1 MAAAGLLLSVI
12 LVGCST
18 PPPPAPE
25 PTGED
30 LERAWRVA
38 VGEDPLDQTIAEIY
52 AMAMTSHDTPTV
64 VVQTAEES
72 AVELAVALSDGL
84 VAPEPAPESA
94 ADEDADADGEG
105 GDSGAESTEILDER
119 YELVLARTMPLAE
132 ALDPAGYAEVSE
144 PEDDGDLGPA
154 AAPEDLVGLV
164 EESLDQAELFTPTTA
179 VLENGL
185 ITTTINALTYEIDP
199 EAVEALDELGPHCS
213 ELTIGVSEV
222 LPDAGP
228 LLREAYECSPAEMFT
243 GSEDELLDKVVTAE
257 LDAALLTTSHP
268 EIYDQALVTLPD
280 TGRAFP
286 QDQYAPVV
294 SSRIVEDVPGVVDD
308 ISAALDDE
316 ALAVLRRLIHG
327 QNALS
332 PEDAAIYWLVEEE
345 VLAPPEDW
353 G

>member
-1 MAAAGLLLSVI
+1 MAAASVLLSVI

-38 VGEDPLDQTIAEIY
+38 VGEDPLDRTIAEIY

-64 VVQTAEES
+64 VVQTEDQS

-84 VAPEPAPESA
+84 VAPEPT
-94 ADEDADADGEG
+94 ADAAASGE
-105 GDSGAESTEILDER
+105 DSGSGMETGEMLDER

-132 ALDPAGYAEVSE
+132 ALDPAGYASLSE
-144 PEDDGDLGPA
+144 PDEDNDLGPA

-164 EESLDQAELFTPTTA
+164 EESLDEAELFTPTAA

-185 ITTTINALTYEIDP
+185 IMTTITVLSHEIDP
-199 EAVEALDELGPHCS
+199 EAEAALTELGPYCS
-213 ELTIGVSEV
+213 ELTIGVSEA
-222 LPDAGP
+222 LPDAAP
-228 LLREAYECSPAEMFT
+228 LLQEAYQCSPAEMIT
-243 GSEDELLDKVVTAE
+243 GSEDQLLDQVVTAE

-280 TGRAFP
+280 TDRVFP
-286 QDQYAPVV
+286 QDQYAPVA
-294 SSRIVEDVPGVVDD
+294 SSRIAEEVPGVVDD

-316 ALAVLRRLIHG
+316 ALGTLRRLIHG
-327 QNALS
+327 EDALD
-332 PEDAAIYWLVEEE
+332 PEDAAIYWLVEEGL
-345 VLAPPEDW
+345 LAPPEDW